1 MTTAV
6 SSRADDVPLSAV
18 DTRGRDRVTLLQ
30 FVTVFGLG
38 GTERHLVNLSRG
50 LDRSLFDLQLACMN
64 RWGYFLKEF
73 EEQNIP
79 ISEYP
84 VHNLYGAGS
93 VRQRLRFAQELT
105 TRRVAIVHSY
115 NFHSN
120 VFAIPAARLARTPVV
135 LASIRDTGS
144 HLSPA
149 KRRVHRQICRLAD
162 RVLVNADAI
171 KRQLVSEGY
180 ADSKIRVIHN
190 GIDLD
195 RFADLGRRTGPS
207 LRCELGLPDSCPL
220 VVLLARLD
228 PVKRAEDFVDAA
240 ALIAAQRAEVRFL
253 VIGDDIVAGN
263 RPGSRESD
271 YRHQLLR
278 QVDRLGLTGRVIFTG
293 TRLDVTRFLSEVA
306 VSVLPSS
313 SEGLSNT
320 ILESMA
326 AGIPVVATA
335 VGGTPELVDDGV
347 TGLLVPPREPAALAR
362 AILSVLEQPE
372 LAQRL
377 GRAGRDKVHRR
388 FSLHRMVA
396 ETERLYGQLLETEQ
410 RRSHHRE
417 RHTVALSTSV
427 PRSSAPCATRGS
439 VAGTTVST
447 TSRPGVDR
455 DQSSIAV
462 GMVDDLDGFEALRH
476 EWTELLS
483 DSRANCLFLTWE
495 WLFTWW
501 KHFGQRLTLSIVTVR
516 SGGRLVG
523 LAPFAM
529 QPARASNLWTLMPLE
544 FLGRGSVGSDYLDVI
559 VRSGYEDA
567 AVRALADH
575 LAARNVALGLAQLHQ
590 DGAAALD
597 LAQRLE
603 TSGWRMTGAVT
614 DVCPFIDLRQHT
626 WSTYLQSLGPA
637 LRYNFRRRLRNLEK
651 LGEVRFERAETEA
664 QVAERFD
671 QLVDFH
677 NRRWTELGGSEAFH
691 EPALI
696 AFHRDFTTLALARG
710 WLRLLTLSVS
720 DRPVSL
726 LYCFRYGHAFLGYQS
741 GFDVE
746 YRKHS
751 VGLVSVGLAI
761 RGAIEEGATEYDFLH
776 GDEEYKFH
784 WSNRTRQLR
793 RIDLFPGHL
802 RGVVGHR
809 SFLAHGSAR
818 RIVKRVVQRTLGA
831 ETSGGAAEG
840 PETP

>member
-1 MTTAV
+1 MTTALY
-6 SSRADDVPLSAV
+6 SPADEIHPSAV
-18 DTRGRDRVTLLQ
+18 GSSGRDRVTLLQ
-30 FVTVFGLG
+30 FVTVFALG

-64 RWGYFLKEF
+64 RSGYFLKEF
-73 EEQNIP
+73 EEQSIP

-93 VRQRLRFAQELT
+93 VWQRLRFARELT

-149 KRRVHRQICRLAD
+149 KRWVHRQVCRLAD

-171 KRQLVSEGY
+171 RRQLLSEGY

-195 RFADLGRRTGPS
+195 RFADLDQRGGPS
-207 LRCELGLPDSCPL
+207 LRGELGLPDGCPL
-220 VVLLARLD
+220 IVLLARLD
-228 PVKRAEDFVDAA
+228 PVKRVEDFVDAA
-240 ALIAAQRAEVRFL
+240 ALVAAQDAKARFL

-271 YRHQLLR
+271 YRRQLTN
-278 QVDRLGLTGRVIFTG
+278 QVDRLGLTGRLIFTG

-347 TGLLVPPREPAALAR
+347 TGFLVPPREPAALAG
-362 AILSVLEQPE
+362 AILRLLEQPD
-372 LAQRL
+372 LARRL
-377 GRAGRDKVHRR
+377 GRAGRDKVHRK
-388 FSLHRMVA
+388 FGLHRMVA
-396 ETERLYGQLLETEQ
+396 ETERLYGQLLEAEL
-410 RRSHHRE
+410 RRSHNRE
-417 RHTVALSTSV
+417 RHTI
-427 PRSSAPCATRGS
+427 AT
-439 VAGTTVST
+439 
-447 TSRPGVDR
+447 PGRLPVDLVVHDGR
-455 DQSSIAV
+455 IAV
-462 GMVDDLDGFEALRH
+462 DIVDDIARFAALRD

-501 KHFGQRLTLSIVTVR
+501 THFGQPLKLSIVTVR

-523 LAPFAM
+523 VAPFAV
-529 QPARASNLWTLMPLE
+529 QPPRVSHLWTLMPLE

-559 VRSGYEDA
+559 VRSGYEDV
-567 AVRALADH
+567 AVRALADY

-590 DGAAALD
+590 EGAAALD
-597 LAQRLE
+597 LARRLE
-603 TSGWRMTGAVT
+603 TNLWRVTSAVT

-626 WSTYLQSLGPA
+626 WPTYLQSVGPA
-637 LRYNFRRRLRNLEK
+637 LRYNFRRRMRNLEK
-651 LGEVRFERAETEA
+651 LGEVRFECAETEA
-664 QVAERFD
+664 EVQKGFD

-677 NRRWTELGGSEAFH
+677 NRRWTDLGGSQAFH

-696 AFHRDFTTLALARG
+696 AFHKDFTGLALARG
-710 WLRLLTLSVS
+710 WLRLLTLRVGT
-720 DRPVSL
+720 RPVSL
-726 LYCFRYGHAFLGYQS
+726 LYCFRYGNSFLGYQS

-746 YRKHS
+746 YRKRS

-761 RGAIEEGATEYDFLH
+761 RSAIEEGVSEYDFLH
-776 GDEEYKFH
+776 GNEEYKFH
-784 WSNRTRQLR
+784 WSNQTRQLR
-793 RIDLFPGHL
+793 RLDLFPGHL

-831 ETSGGAAEG
+831 ETSGGTAER